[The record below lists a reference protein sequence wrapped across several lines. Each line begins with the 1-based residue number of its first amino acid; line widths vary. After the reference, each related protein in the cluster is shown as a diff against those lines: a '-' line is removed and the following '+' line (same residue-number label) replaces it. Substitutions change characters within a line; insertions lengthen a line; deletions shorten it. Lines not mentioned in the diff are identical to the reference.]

1 MKRRKNKIKKKTSE
15 EPTFYCETC
24 GHQVGAYEEACSHCG
39 MPFYGVR
46 CPQCGFNG
54 KARQFVN
61 GCPRCGYKAPP
72 SDSYE
77 MLEAE
82 ALAVNTAEKADSRGS
97 SSDSSS
103 MWLLLF
109 VVLLFGTL
117 IAAVIVLLI

>member
-1 MKRRKNKIKKKTSE
+1 MKRAKKKIE

-24 GHQVGAYEEACSHCG
+24 GHQVGAYEEECPHCG

-54 KARQFVN
+54 KTRQFVN
-61 GCPRCGYKAPP
+61 GCPRCGFKAAA

-77 MLEAE
+77 MLNAE
-82 ALAVNTAEKADSRGS
+82 DLEVKAAEKSKSRGS
-97 SSDSSS
+97 SSDTSS

-109 VVLLFGTL
+109 VVLLLGTL
-117 IAAVIVLLI
+117 IAAVIVLLLI